1 MRVRDLFSKDI
12 FRPINGVVKADQV
25 DESTVWQELDEFVVT
40 RELDGHIRKFFGS
53 YIEGIDNP
61 KNVDISGKIGVWVS
75 GFFGSGKSHF
85 IKILSY
91 VLRNQA
97 HKHGGESKKAV
108 EFFKE
113 KIRDE
118 LVFTDIKKAVD
129 SHTDVILFNIDS
141 RADTR
146 AGREAILSVFL
157 KVLNEMQGYCPEYP
171 HIAHMERHLD
181 GKGKLKAFQEEYKK
195 LTGHDWASER
205 DAYEFNR
212 DEVVKAFSAALG
224 QSKDSAEK
232 WVDNAEGN
240 FSLSVESFSKC
251 VKDYL
256 DKQTDGRRLIFLVD
270 EVGGFIGRDSGL
282 MLNLQTIVENLGT
295 LCQGRAWVVVTSQ
308 EDLDKVLGEMPKTAS
323 NDFSKIQA
331 RFMTRLSLSSANVD
345 EVIQERLLVKKPEAE
360 VGRWLADT
368 YREKGDILRNQLSFS
383 KCGMTFRPY
392 RDSDDFARNYPF
404 APYQF
409 QLLQKI
415 FEAIRTKG
423 ATGSNLAQGERS
435 LLDAFQSAGQKVA
448 DQDVG
453 VLVPLYRFYP
463 SIESFLETAVKRTID
478 QAKDNPSLKPFD
490 NEILRVL
497 FLIRYVDEMKGN
509 IDNLTTLCTDKIDA
523 DRIALKRQIE
533 ESLTR
538 LEKETL
544 INRSGDNYFFLT
556 NEERDVNRD
565 IKQVDLS
572 SNEEAKAIGDIVFED
587 ILRGNKKYRYPANK
601 RDFDFNR
608 MCDGYPIGN
617 RADKALAVQLFTPLA
632 DIDREALEDGSFL
645 RTSGQD
651 GGQVVIKLDDDPSLA
666 RELRQYL
673 QTEKYL
679 RSRVDDT
686 MPEMTKRIH
695 RDLATDNTE
704 RRKRIELI
712 LARLITEA
720 TYFACSQRLSVKSSS
735 PQTALEE
742 SLEYLVTNTTPKL
755 VYITKYSDDPKR
767 ELQAILRANDLQ
779 RASMD
784 GVNERALDELR
795 EFIDLSTRSSHP
807 IVLFSLL
814 ERFGNRPFGWPDDET
829 LILVARLLV
838 MGEIQLV
845 MDAAPIPID
854 RVYEQVTATQKQRK
868 ITVVRRNRPDP
879 EKLQHCRTLGRELF
893 SEMGP
898 DSEDGLYEFL
908 KSKFQALK
916 SSLTTHKALAE
927 TKNYPGLEEL
937 TDWLIL
943 VNSVLAPNDSAA
955 FLERFLENKSPLQD
969 LAYDF
974 HDIDH
979 FYTHQRPQWDKLR
992 RAYEGFQLNRL
1003 ELEQDAT
1010 TGPALGRMRDIL
1022 QSKSPYKI
1030 LQESEGL
1037 IEKVDALNG
1046 AILIKARKE
1055 AQGRIDQAY
1064 QQVATELDRIGG
1076 DDGLKRSC
1084 LSNLDGLREQVEK
1097 QQSVAHIGQA
1107 IGLAGGAVDAALS
1120 KIEDYLKAKARD
1132 SGSKPLP
1139 PPKPRKDIRPA
1150 DLVKTPCLETE
1161 DDINTF
1167 LHALRTELK
1176 ASLDRGERIHIR

>member
-1 MRVRDLFSKDI
+1 MKVRELFAKDI

-40 RELDGHIRKFFGS
+40 RELNSHIQKFFGS

-61 KNVDISGKIGVWVS
+61 KNIDISGKIGVWIS

-91 VLRNQA
+91 VLRNRLHRHEGDA
-97 HKHGGESKKAV
+97 KKAV

-113 KIRDE
+113 KIQDP
-118 LVFTDIKKAVD
+118 LMFADIKKAVD

-141 RADTR
+141 RADTK

-171 HIAHMERHLD
+171 HIAHMERYLD
-181 GKGKLKAFQEEYKK
+181 GKGKLDAFHEEYKN
-195 LTGHDWASER
+195 LTGHAWVSER

-212 DEVVKAFSAALG
+212 DEVVKAFCKALG
-224 QSKDSAEK
+224 QSKESGEK
-232 WVDNAEGN
+232 WVDNAENN
-240 FSLSVESFSKC
+240 FTLSVESFCKN
-251 VKDYL
+251 VKEYL
-256 DKQTDGRRLIFLVD
+256 DKQKDGRRLIFLVD
-270 EVGGFIGRDSGL
+270 EVGGFIGKDGGL

-295 LCQGRAWVVVTSQ
+295 QCGGRAWVVITAQ
-308 EDLDKVLGEMPKTAS
+308 EDLDKVLGEMPKSAV
-323 NDFSKIQA
+323 NDFSKIQG
-331 RFMTRLSLSSANVD
+331 RFKTRLSLSSANVD
-345 EVIQERLLVKKPEAE
+345 EVIQERLLLKKSDPEA
-360 VGRWLADT
+360 VAWLTDT
-368 YREKGDILRNQLSFS
+368 YREKGDILKNQLSFS
-383 KCGMTFRPY
+383 KCGMTFRQ
-392 RDSDDFARNYPF
+392 DSSAEDFARNYPF

-423 ATGSNLAQGERS
+423 ATGMNLAQGERS
-435 LLDAFQSAGQKVA
+435 LLDAFQSAAQAVA
-448 DQDVG
+448 KQDLG

-544 INRSGDNYFFLT
+544 ITRSGDNYFFLT
-556 NEERDVNRD
+556 DAERDINRE

-572 SNEEAKAIGDIVFED
+572 SNEEAKALGDIVFED
-587 ILRGNKKYRYPANK
+587 ILRGTKKYRYPANK

-617 RADKALAVQLFTPLA
+617 RIDKALAVQLFTPLA
-632 DIDREALEDGSFL
+632 DVEKEALEDGSFL

-679 RSRVDDT
+679 RSSVDDT

-695 RDLATDNTE
+695 KDLATDNTD
-704 RRKRIELI
+704 RRKRLELI
-712 LARLITEA
+712 LSKLITEA
-720 TYFACSQRLSVKSSS
+720 TYFACGQRLTIRSAA
-735 PQTALEE
+735 PQAALDE
-742 SLEYLVTNTTPKL
+742 SLEYLVQNTTPKL

-779 RASMD
+779 RALLD
-784 GVNERALDELR
+784 GLNERALDEIR
-795 EFIDLSTRSSHP
+795 EFVDLSTRSNHQ
-807 IVLFSLL
+807 IVLFNLL
-814 ERFGNRPFGWPDDET
+814 ERYGSRPYGWPDDET

-845 MDAAPIPID
+845 MDAAPIPVD
-854 RVYEQVTATQKQRK
+854 RVYDAITASQKQRR
-868 ITVVRRNRPDP
+868 ITVIRRTQTDSQT
-879 EKLQHCRTLGRELF
+879 LQDCRVLGREVF
-893 SEMGP
+893 AEMGP

-908 KSKFQALK
+908 KAKFQALK
-916 SSLTTHKALAE
+916 TSLTTHKALAE
-927 TKNYPGLEEL
+927 TKNYPGLAEITEGL
-937 TDWLIL
+937 SVVNAIL
-943 VNSVLAPNDSAA
+943 VPNDPAS
-955 FLERFLENKSPLQD
+955 FLTRFLENKAALQD
-969 LAYDF
+969 LAYEYS
-974 HDIDH
+974 DIDH
-979 FYTHQRPQWDKLR
+979 FYTHQRPLWDKLR
-992 RAYEGFQLNRL
+992 RAYDRFQNNRL
-1003 ELEQDAT
+1003 ELEQDQAV
-1010 TGPALGRMRDIL
+1010 AQSLGRLREIRDAA
-1022 QSKSPYKI
+1022 SPYKMLAEVDGQI
-1030 LQESEGL
+1030 ER
-1037 IEKVDALNG
+1037 IEKLNG
-1046 AILIKARKE
+1046 SIIEKARAE
-1055 AQGRIDQAY
+1055 ALSRIDLAY
-1064 QQVATELDRIGG
+1064 RQVLSEVERIGG
-1076 DDGLKRSC
+1076 EEGIKKAC
-1084 LSNLDGLREQVEK
+1084 IVPLDNLREQVQK
-1097 QQSVAHIGQA
+1097 QESVAHIAQMVS
-1107 IGLAGGAVDAALS
+1107 LAGGVVDTAIG
-1120 KIEDYLKAKARD
+1120 KIEQYLREKAKD
-1132 SGSKPLP
+1132 KDKKVE
-1139 PPKPRKDIRPA
+1139 PPKPRKEIRPA
-1150 DLVKTPCLETE
+1150 DLVTKTCLENE
-1161 DDINTF
+1161 DDIKTF
-1167 LHALRTELK
+1167 LETLRKELY
-1176 ASLDRGERIHIR
+1176 ASFERGERIHIR